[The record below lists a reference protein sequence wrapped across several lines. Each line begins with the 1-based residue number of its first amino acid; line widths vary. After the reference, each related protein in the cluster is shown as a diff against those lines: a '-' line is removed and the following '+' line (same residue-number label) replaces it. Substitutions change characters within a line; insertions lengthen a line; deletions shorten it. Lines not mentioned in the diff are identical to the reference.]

1 MRLVSFGEPG
11 HEQAGV
17 LWEEQ
22 VIPLVALDSSWAG
35 SLKSLLARLR
45 PQKIRE
51 RLTAA
56 DVQGIPLSEVRLR
69 PPVPDAGKVI
79 CVGLNYVDHAEEQD
93 KTLPETPLL
102 FAKASTALTGP
113 RDDVVIPQGITHV
126 DYEAE
131 LACVIGKGGRNI
143 PQEQAL
149 DHVAGYMILNDVS
162 ARKLQ
167 KSERQWFRAKSIDTF
182 APCGPALITADEIQ
196 DPFALDI
203 SLELNGEVRQS
214 SNTRNLHFRVDY
226 LLAYLSRTMTLEPGD
241 ILSTGTPGGVGV
253 YSDPPVFL
261 KDGDEM
267 VTRIQGLGELRNRVR
282 QDHSASRSR

>member
-11 HEQAGV
+11 REQAGV
-17 LWEEQ
+17 VREDR
-22 VIPLVALDSSWAG
+22 VIPLHALDPAWVG
-35 SLKSLLARLR
+35 GLKSLLSHLCLEEL
-45 PQKIRE
+45 RE
-51 RLTAA
+51 RLSATQ
-56 DVQGIPLSEVRLR
+56 VPGVPLSEVRLR

-79 CVGLNYVDHAEEQD
+79 CVGLNYVDHAEEQGR
-93 KTLPETPLL
+93 TLPETPLL
-102 FAKASTALTGP
+102 FAKASSALTGP
-113 RDDVVIPQGITHV
+113 HDDVVIPQGITHV

-131 LACVIGKGGRNI
+131 LACVVGKGGRDI

-149 DHVAGYMILNDVS
+149 EHVAGYMVLNDVS

-167 KSERQWFRAKSIDTF
+167 SSERQWFRAKSMDTF
-182 APCGPALITADEIQ
+182 APCGPALITTDEIP
-196 DPFALDI
+196 DPHALDI

-241 ILSTGTPGGVGV
+241 ILSTGTPGGVGI

-282 QDHSASRSR
+282 QA

>member
-11 HEQAGV
+11 CEQAGV
-17 LWEEQ
+17 VQEDH
-22 VIPLVALDSSWAG
+22 VIPLQTLEPSWAG
-35 SLKSLLARLR
+35 SLKSLLGRLC
-45 PQKIRE
+45 PQDIRE
-51 RLTAA
+51 RLAVVDMA
-56 DVQGIPLSEVRLR
+56 GVPLREVRLR

-79 CVGLNYVDHAEEQD
+79 CVGLNYVDHAAEQG

-131 LACVIGKGGRNI
+131 LACVVGRGGRDI
-143 PQEQAL
+143 PQEQAME
-149 DHVAGYMILNDVS
+149 HVAGYMILNDVS

-167 KSERQWFRAKSIDTF
+167 RSERQWFRAKSMDTF
-182 APCGPALITADEIQ
+182 APCGPALITADEVP
-196 DPFALDI
+196 DPYVLDI

-214 SNTRNLHFRVDY
+214 SNTCNLHFRVDY
-226 LLAYLSRTMTLEPGD
+226 LLAHLSRTMTLEPGD

-261 KDGDEM
+261 KDGDEI
-267 VTRIQGLGELRNRVR
+267 VTRIQGLGELRNLVR
-282 QDHSASRSR
+282 QA

>member
-11 HEQAGV
+11 CEQAGV
-17 LWEEQ
+17 VVVDH
-22 VIPLVALDSSWAG
+22 VIPLQALDPAWAG
-35 SLKSLLARLR
+35 SLKSLLGHLR
-45 PQKIRE
+45 PQDVRH
-51 RLTAA
+51 RLAAA
-56 DVQGIPLSEVRLR
+56 DVPGVPLCEVRLG
-69 PPVPDAGKVI
+69 PPVSDAGKVI
-79 CVGLNYVDHAEEQD
+79 CVGLNYVDHAAEQG

-102 FAKASTALTGP
+102 FAKASTALSGP

-131 LACVIGKGGRNI
+131 LACVVGKGGRDI
-143 PQEQAL
+143 PLEQAMQ
-149 DHVAGYMILNDVS
+149 HVAGYMILNDVS

-167 KSERQWFRAKSIDTF
+167 KSERQWFRAKSMDTF
-182 APCGPALITADEIQ
+182 APCGPALVTADEIP
-196 DPFALDI
+196 DPYVLDI

-226 LLAYLSRTMTLEPGD
+226 LLAHLSRTMTLEPGD

-261 KDGDEM
+261 KDGDEI

-282 QDHSASRSR
+282 QV